1 MTNFNLQFEYLGENT
16 ERYIIFSV
24 PLKKKKNENC
34 MTIAYKIKFIDGARF
49 MSSSLSSLT

>member
-24 PLKKKKNENC
+24 PLKKKK
-34 MTIAYKIKFIDGARF
+34 MKTAWQ
-49 MSSSLSSLT
+49 